1 MWRSGYAADCR
12 SATTRFESG
21 HWLFLVYAL
30 RTKIFSGIREV
41 TVHKGLTAETK
52 ALLIS
57 IGSGNVD
64 PSLLPDELKTVAT
77 AGPGAGGTSFFIHA
91 GQHRV
96 RLALNK
102 ESSLKIIPWRDGVAV
117 QKEGR
122 IIAYGNLEL
131 PLCHCP
137 EQAYI
142 TVSERCIFDCKFCPV
157 PLLNGRVKTIDE
169 IIAMVENAS
178 LRGNIKAISLTSGV
192 AESPEKEVDYMVK
205 VVRAL
210 AQRYDLPLG
219 VSVYPTDTSSEKLSE
234 AGACEIK
241 YNVETM
247 DPAIF
252 ERVCPRLSLDYILSA
267 LEKAVPVF
275 GKNHVSSNFIIG
287 LGEDDSC
294 VEKGVETLASMGVIP
309 NLRPIS
315 AHCLRKGEIA
325 VDRPDSYRLMKLTRI
340 NKAALQR
347 HGLEVRKARTMCL
360 PCTGCDLVPQR
371 DL

>member
-1 MWRSGYAADCR
+1 MDR
-12 SATTRFESG
+12 
-21 HWLFLVYAL
+21 
-30 RTKIFSGIREV
+30 
-41 TVHKGLTAETK
+41 GLTAETK

-57 IGSGNVD
+57 IGSGDVD
-64 PSLLPDELKTVAT
+64 PSLLPDELKTIAT
-77 AGPGAGGTSFFIHA
+77 AGPGAGGTSFFIHD
-91 GQHRV
+91 GQHRI
-96 RLALNK
+96 RLALNR

-117 QKEGR
+117 RKEGW
-122 IIAYGNLEL
+122 IIAYGKLEL

-169 IIAMVENAS
+169 IIAMVENAAA
-178 LRGNIKAISLTSGV
+178 RGTVKAVSLTSGV
-192 AESPEKEVDYMVK
+192 AESPEKEVAYMVR

-210 AQRYDLPLG
+210 AQRYDLPIG
-219 VSVYPTDTSSEKLSE
+219 VSVYPTDTSSEDLFE

-247 DPAIF
+247 DPEIF
-252 ERVCPRLSLDYILSA
+252 ARVCPGLSLEYILRA
-267 LEKAVPVF
+267 LETAVSIF

-287 LGEDDSC
+287 LGETDEC
-294 VEKGVETLASMGVIP
+294 VEKGVKTLTAMGVIP

-315 AHCLRKGEIA
+315 AHPLRKGEIL
-325 VDRPDSYRLMKLTRI
+325 VDRPDSYRLLKLTRI
-340 NKAALQR
+340 NKAALER
-347 HGLEVRKARTMCL
+347 HGLSVLEAKTMCL
-360 PCTGCDLVPQR
+360 PCTGCDLTPQR